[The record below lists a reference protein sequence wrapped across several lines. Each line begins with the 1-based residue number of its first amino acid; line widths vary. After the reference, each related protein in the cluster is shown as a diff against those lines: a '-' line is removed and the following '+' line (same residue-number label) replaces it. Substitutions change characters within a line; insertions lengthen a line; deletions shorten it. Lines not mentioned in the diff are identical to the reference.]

1 MFTLS
6 FALSLTTWYPKQHHA
21 QYNPQPQTEHH
32 HGLFSVLRNQWLGNN
47 CMCLRSR
54 LCHAMFFFFFCSF
67 SALTQS
73 LNLRQHAVH
82 PRRVTDILSRF
93 QCPLPVSTTQ
103 AEFQQHLWTGLKAKL
118 LFFNCLILMPC
129 LILECLCTR
138 LRAVQLDSANSSHS
152 LYCGVVFVYSLLLSV
167 CPRVGRVLYSL
178 CAESFNSHVRVDHN
192 PFPTIL
198 SMTEG

>member
-1 MFTLS
+1 M
-6 FALSLTTWYPKQHHA
+6 
-21 QYNPQPQTEHH
+21 
-32 HGLFSVLRNQWLGNN
+32 
-47 CMCLRSR
+47 
-54 LCHAMFFFFFCSF
+54 LCSFFFCSF